1 MELRSYTPEDLGFL
15 AEEAAK
21 VTPKRL
27 PKKGNPASTPEA
39 SGEAPAPDDTP
50 KKKPVPHNWTP
61 GSFDRIVLEC
71 RFIRHWVDDA
81 SGLPEPEWFAG
92 ISIVARCADGH
103 DLVQKYSSLD
113 HRYDEGETEAKI
125 DHALENAGPRTCANI
140 FKWLGFAGCQ
150 QCAYRRYISSPIQ
163 IGYVAPGGNHVGA

>member
-1 MELRSYTPEDLGFL
+1 MELNSYKPEDLSFL

-21 VTPKRL
+21 VTPK
-27 PKKGNPASTPEA
+27 KGGMKADPTPESGA
-39 SGEAPAPDDTP
+39 SGEAPAPDDSP

-92 ISIVARCADGH
+92 ISIVARCVDGH
-103 DLVQKYSSLD
+103 DLVQKYSAMD
-113 HRYDEGETEAKI
+113 PRYDEGETEAKI
-125 DHALENAGPRTCANI
+125 DHALENAGPRTCNNI

-163 IGYVAPGGNHVGA
+163 IGYVAQGGNHADA